1 MFSRVSLLSTLL
13 ISILLSTSGTPAHA
27 SAAETY
33 ERQAVQATNA
43 ARDARDLPALRT
55 DNCLS
60 RFANRQARRMAD
72 EQVMFH
78 QDLHPILRAC
88 GLRSVAENVAYGYS
102 TGRSVVTDGWME
114 SPGHRANILTGA
126 HRIVAVG
133 SVMDEDGR
141 WWTAQVLGRR

>member
-1 MFSRVSLLSTLL
+1 MLSRVSLLSTLL
-13 ISILLSTSGTPAHA
+13 ISLLLATPGTPAYA
-27 SAAETY
+27 AAAESY

-43 ARDARDLPALRT
+43 ARDVRDLAALRT
-55 DNCLS
+55 DKCLS

-72 EQVMFH
+72 KQVMFH
-78 QDLHPILRAC
+78 QDLHPILRTC

-114 SPGHRANILTGA
+114 SPGHRANILTGS

-133 SVMDEDGR
+133 SIRDGNGR